1 MAAAGSGSIVNVSS
15 IDGFQGTPA
24 LVAYVAAKFAV
35 RGMTRVAALE
45 LAAMNIR
52 VNTVCPGATR
62 TRMMDCPDMEGI
74 DIEALS
80 NRMTPLGRMGEA
92 HEIAHAILYLASD
105 DAAYTTGSDIT
116 VDGGATAGVG
126 VEMFSNV
133 TA

>member
-1 MAAAGSGSIVNVSS
+1 
-15 IDGFQGTPA
+15 
-24 LVAYVAAKFAV
+24 
-35 RGMTRVAALE
+35 
-45 LAAMNIR
+45 
-52 VNTVCPGATR
+52 
-62 TRMMDCPDMEGI
+62 MMDCPDMEGI

-80 NRMTPLGRMGEA
+80 SRMAPLGRMGEA